1 MAWSSIGSE
10 YGASTLQAVDAGM
23 ARPEDLA
30 GKDLNGKIAVVTR
43 ESTPF
48 SYTKSAELIAAVT
61 DAGAKAVI
69 LVNDRPGPFATQVS
83 RVTGTA
89 IPAWSLTQDEGAV
102 LFGRM
107 ADSPTGNKLQGI
119 TGVPQVYNI
128 AMMVPG
134 GIPADPTDAVTA
146 ENSTVMK
153 SHYRST
159 KGTRIGDVD
168 SAIRPIEGVVFDV
181 VNFFDAPLDRE
192 EWYSTGSRSPMMKD
206 IRWWHRINPDR
217 ADISRTVRDGLRTYQ
232 PGEQREQTWLGAANG
247 PAGPEASQAVR
258 EGDNV
263 TIPEMGD
270 SRGHAG
276 FFENDAD
283 KRTARI
289 YQDGK
294 LIREAPRLL
303 QTTLPV
309 SPDPATYRVT
319 LDTQPA
325 AWFPLS
331 TKTSTAWTF
340 KSSRPASDKESLA
353 LLWPMYGL
361 DLDAENTARGG
372 RTDHFD
378 LGFALQTGTTP
389 DIRGVEVTMSTDD
402 GDTWH
407 PAKVKSAKGDSYK
420 VTLRNP
426 DSGYVSLRVKAWD
439 ANGSKIEQTLIR
451 AYAVR

>member
-1 MAWSSIGSE
+1 MEPIVSVCRPDSSGAGSEPFSPLFGVVVQNDRGRSAVASTAWSSIGSE
-10 YGASTLQAVDAGM
+10 YGASTLQRSTPAM

-30 GKDLNGKIAVVTR
+30 YKDLNGRIAVVTR

-107 ADSPTGNKLQGI
+107 ADSPTGIKLQGI

-168 SAIRPIEGVVFDV
+168 SAIRPIEGVVFDI
-181 VNFFDAPLDRE
+181 VNFFDAPLDQE

-217 ADISRTVRDGLRTYQ
+217 SDISRTVRDGLRTYQ

-263 TIPEMGD
+263 TLTIPEMGD

-276 FFENDAD
+276 LLRKRRRQAD
-283 KRTARI
+283 GADI
-289 YQDGK
+289 PG
-294 LIREAPRLL
+294 REAHQGGAATPADHAAGQPRPGD
-303 QTTLPV
+303 LPRH
-309 SPDPATYRVT
+309 PGHPARGMVPAVHEDQHRV
-319 LDTQPA
+319 DVQVFPA
-325 AWFPLS
+325 A
-331 TKTSTAWTF
+331 
-340 KSSRPASDKESLA
+340 
-353 LLWPMYGL
+353 
-361 DLDAENTARGG
+361 
-372 RTDHFD
+372 
-378 LGFALQTGTTP
+378 
-389 DIRGVEVTMSTDD
+389 
-402 GDTWH
+402 
-407 PAKVKSAKGDSYK
+407 
-420 VTLRNP
+420 
-426 DSGYVSLRVKAWD
+426 
-439 ANGSKIEQTLIR
+439 
-451 AYAVR
+451 